1 MQHRLTHICW
11 TCRWYAG
18 GDDFKLGRARGTV
31 QSSCTRARAAV
42 GRAPRMLP
50 PGTVVDDDDDDDDD
64 IFRTDDARSDGVVVV
79 VELELE
85 LELELE
91 GVGGR
96 ALQTRRLCR
105 PGGGVVAC
113 RRCAG
118 AQGLHREV
126 LSCG

>member
-1 MQHRLTHICW
+1 
-11 TCRWYAG
+11 
-18 GDDFKLGRARGTV
+18 
-31 QSSCTRARAAV
+31 
-42 GRAPRMLP
+42 MLP

-64 IFRTDDARSDGVVVV
+64 IFRTDDARSSGVVV
-79 VELELE
+79 E

-126 LSCG
+126 LSCGGLPGR